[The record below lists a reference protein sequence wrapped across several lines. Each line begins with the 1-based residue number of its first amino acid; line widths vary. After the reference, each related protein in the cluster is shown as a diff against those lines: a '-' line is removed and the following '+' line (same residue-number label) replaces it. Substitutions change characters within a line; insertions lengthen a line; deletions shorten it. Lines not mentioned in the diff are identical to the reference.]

1 MRKYKIS
8 AFLLSLLL
16 VMGQFVPFVNNGN
29 QNGTNNLEVR
39 AEEEPETPQPG
50 SVVIKALDNA
60 SNPVVGAVVE
70 LSGDG
75 FSTGRQATTDEFGNA
90 VFTEVLPGD
99 YEARLALVPE
109 GYEYNAYVE
118 KVTVVS
124 HEISEGMIFVDKVQ
138 EPETPEEPEQPEKPE
153 TPEKPEEPET
163 PEKPGE
169 PETPGEDPKP
179 SETTKPS
186 ESKKDD
192 SDLTKTG
199 QSENLLFVGL
209 ASLVVAG
216 YLVAK
221 RREDL
226 N

>member
-50 SVVIKALDNA
+50 SVVIKVLDNA

-124 HEISEGMIFVDKVQ
+124 HEISKGMIFVDKVQ

-153 TPEKPEEPET
+153 T
-163 PEKPGE
+163 